1 MEHHKVKHK
10 HTLDKISANFLNIRS
25 EKYDIRIV
33 TSSINTAVIGFVF
46 VRVLD
51 DQNVSPFL
59 HLKLFFIPFLSYSVY
74 IYIIYIFLYLF
85 IPFSSERQKFNS
97 VYGVSLS
104 TVIILNNVIARHKGF
119 RKKIR
124 NTSTYNTTL
133 MDIYKTNK
141 VMMKKQAMLKIGPK
155 HNSY

>member
-10 HTLDKISANFLNIRS
+10 HTLDKFSANFLNIRS

-119 RKKIR
+119 RKK
-124 NTSTYNTTL
+124 NQE
-133 MDIYKTNK
+133 YKY
-141 VMMKKQAMLKIGPK
+141 I
-155 HNSY
+155 